1 MPRVCLLDPSITS
14 RDGLPPGNLGD
25 LIIRQAV
32 MRELHELLPNFEWVS
47 VPTQM
52 PLTAD
57 ELELAAGSDLLIIGG
72 TNLLSSHMQQ
82 YRQWHISPTEAA
94 RLHRVVLM
102 GVGWWQ
108 YQDEPDSYTQSV
120 LLSALS
126 PRLPQS
132 VRDNYT
138 SQKLRGI
145 GLSNVVN
152 TGCPTMWRLTPDLL
166 DIIPTSKADDV
177 LLMLT
182 DYNKNR
188 PVDRQLLDLLFSQ
201 YKRVYF
207 WPQGSG
213 DARYLAEFSSAT
225 IVLDRSLAGLEQ
237 LLMRSEPIDYIGT
250 RLHGG
255 IKCLE
260 YGRRSLVL
268 GIDNRAAEIAG
279 DTGLPVVGR
288 SDLDSLRSWIA
299 DSKPIR
305 LTINGAAVEKWK
317 RELSAALNHAASGTD
332 RTLAA

>member
-14 RDGLPPGNLGD
+14 RDCLAPGNLGD
-25 LIIRQAV
+25 QIIRQAV
-32 MRELHELLPNFEWVS
+32 MRELRELLPNFQWVS

-57 ELELAAGSDLLIIGG
+57 ELELAAGSDLLIVGG

-82 YRQWHISPTEAA
+82 YRQWHISPAEAV

-108 YQDEPDSYTQSV
+108 YQDEPDAYTRSV

-138 SQKLRGI
+138 SQKLCGI
-145 GLSNVVN
+145 GMTNVVN

-166 DIIPTSKADDV
+166 EIIPTSKADDV

-213 DARYLAEFSSAT
+213 DARYLAEFSNAP

-237 LLMRSEPIDYIGT
+237 LLLRPEPIDYIGT

-260 YGRRSLVL
+260 HGRRSLVL

-279 DTGLPVVGR
+279 DTGLPVVAR
-288 SDLDSLRSWIA
+288 SDLDSLRTWIA
-299 DSKPIR
+299 GSKPIR
-305 LTINGAAVEKWK
+305 LTINRAAVEKWK
-317 RELSAALNHAASGTD
+317 RELSAALAQAASGID
-332 RTLAA
+332 CTLAA